1 MTLRGQE
8 ESGPEGQ
15 DAPAHG
21 PAPGRAEGH
30 TVPVAGIDQA
40 PRPAGGL
47 APLRRLWQKLRE
59 GGALMVGVPD
69 YDRYVEHMR
78 AQHPAHVPMT
88 REAFV
93 RARMEARY
101 GGKGTGKCPC

>member
-1 MTLRGQE
+1 MATREQGAVVARDEGPVPPVSAPASASPGRLAALRG
-8 ESGPEGQ
+8 
-15 DAPAHG
+15 
-21 PAPGRAEGH
+21 
-30 TVPVAGIDQA
+30 
-40 PRPAGGL
+40 
-47 APLRRLWQKLRE
+47 LWRKLRE

-69 YDRYVEHMR
+69 YDHYVAHMR
-78 AQHPAHVPMT
+78 ENHPGHAPMT

>member
-1 MTLRGQE
+1 MASAVPVTATLRG
-8 ESGPEGQ
+8 
-15 DAPAHG
+15 
-21 PAPGRAEGH
+21 
-30 TVPVAGIDQA
+30 
-40 PRPAGGL
+40 
-47 APLRRLWQKLRE
+47 LWRKLRE

-69 YDRYVEHMR
+69 YDRYVAHMR
-78 AQHPAHVPMT
+78 ERHPGQEPLT